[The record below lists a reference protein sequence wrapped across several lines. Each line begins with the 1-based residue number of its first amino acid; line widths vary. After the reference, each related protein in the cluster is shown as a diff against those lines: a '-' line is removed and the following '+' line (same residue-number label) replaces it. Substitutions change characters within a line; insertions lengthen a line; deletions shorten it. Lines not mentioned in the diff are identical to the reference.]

1 MKINYQKCFSPK
13 GTLINGPLTIIPEIN
28 LDKRGFFQ
36 ESWNKKDF
44 NEVLSK
50 NNQKEEFFV
59 QDNHSKSIK
68 GTLRGLHFQRTPYA
82 QGKLVRCIK
91 GEIFD
96 VAVDLRKN
104 SKTFGKYYSLIISDK
119 SEYSFYIPE
128 GFAHGFLCLSDKCI
142 VHYKCSEY
150 RHKESETT
158 LDWRDQTVNIK
169 WPIKKPI
176 LSDKDKIGKNL
187 EFFR

>member
-1 MKINYQKCFSPK
+1 MKIKNVKISGLK
-13 GTLINGPLTIIPEIN
+13 IIQTKIFF
-28 LDKRGFFQ
+28 DKRGFFK
-36 ESWNKKDF
+36 EVYKNNLIKKNFKFD
-44 NEVLSK
+44 VISLSK
-50 NNQKEEFFV
+50 KNV
-59 QDNHSKSIK
+59 I
-68 GTLRGLHFQRTPYA
+68 RGLHIQTKKPQA
-82 QGKLVRCIK
+82 KVITVVSGKIM
-91 GEIFD
+91 D

-128 GFAHGFLCLSDKCI
+128 GFAHGFLCLSNKCI

-158 LDWRDQTVNIK
+158 LDWRDQEVKIK

-176 LSDKDKIGKNL
+176 MSKKDKIGKNL

>member
-1 MKINYQKCFSPK
+1 MKIKNAKISGLK
-13 GTLINGPLTIIPEIN
+13 IIQTKIFF
-28 LDKRGFFQ
+28 DKRGFFK
-36 ESWNKKDF
+36 EVYKNNLIKKNFKFD
-44 NEVLSK
+44 VISLSK
-50 NNQKEEFFV
+50 KNV
-59 QDNHSKSIK
+59 I
-68 GTLRGLHFQRTPYA
+68 RGLHIQTKKPQA
-82 QGKLVRCIK
+82 KVITVVSGKIM
-91 GEIFD
+91 D

-119 SEYSFYIPE
+119 SDYSFYVPE

-158 LDWRDQTVNIK
+158 LNWNDQEVKIK

-176 LSDKDKIGKNL
+176 LSKKDKIGKDL